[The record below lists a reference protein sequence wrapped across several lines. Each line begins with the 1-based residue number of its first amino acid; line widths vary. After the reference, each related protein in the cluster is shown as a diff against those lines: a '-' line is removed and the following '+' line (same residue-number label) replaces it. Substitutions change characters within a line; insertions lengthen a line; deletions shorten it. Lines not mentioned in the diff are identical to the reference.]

1 MNFFA
6 MSANESKKCTCCEVK
21 HSMNFIMIV
30 YETSGQKNSKRFLD
44 KKRKIIPLKN
54 FCIMYPK
61 IQYGKPIKQKKIW
74 KPKPVVSNHILKCYR

>member
-30 YETSGQKNSKRFLD
+30 YETSGQKNSKWFLD
-44 KKRKIIPLKN
+44 KKRKIIPLYKTAA
-54 FCIMYPK
+54 
-61 IQYGKPIKQKKIW
+61 
-74 KPKPVVSNHILKCYR
+74 

>member
-44 KKRKIIPLKN
+44 KKRKIIPL
-54 FCIMYPK
+54 
-61 IQYGKPIKQKKIW
+61 
-74 KPKPVVSNHILKCYR
+74 

>member
-21 HSMNFIMIV
+21 HSMNFIIV
-30 YETSGQKNSKRFLD
+30 YETSGKKKFKTVLGQK
-44 KKRKIIPLKN
+44 KKNNPIIKLLHNVSQDSIWQANKA
-54 FCIMYPK
+54 K
-61 IQYGKPIKQKKIW
+61 KKIW